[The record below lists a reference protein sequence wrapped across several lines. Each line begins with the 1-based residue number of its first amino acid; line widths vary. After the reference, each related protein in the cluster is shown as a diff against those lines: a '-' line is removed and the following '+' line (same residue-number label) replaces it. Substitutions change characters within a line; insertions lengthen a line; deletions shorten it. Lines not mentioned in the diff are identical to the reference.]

1 MKQHTQKKRCDKGNL
16 ANRSGPP
23 RISPARVSK
32 KRWQKQKGDVNSH
45 INPGNSGYA
54 IRPFHKKLI
63 CGCLES
69 HKIHSGAFYCACIPK
84 SQFTISKE
92 KKMSLSTPKVLVAD
106 PVSQSGVD
114 ELSAGGTLEVVVKT
128 GLPEAEI
135 IKIIPEFSALVV
147 RSQTKVTAAVLEAA
161 TNLKVVGRAGV
172 GVDNVDVDAAT
183 RRGVIVMNTP
193 GGNTISTAEHAFSLL
208 VSIARSIPQA
218 DASMKAG
225 RWDRKK
231 FEGVE
236 LYNKTLG
243 ILGMGRIGTE
253 LARRAMAFGM
263 RVLAYDPYLSVSRA
277 RSLQVEL
284 IEEIDTLLPQVD
296 FISMHMPLTDETR
309 HMLDA
314 RRLAL
319 CKKGV
324 RIVNCARGGLVAEA
338 ALYDAL
344 KSGHVGAAALDV
356 FEVEPPPAEFPLREL
371 SNIVFTPHLGASTA
385 EAQENV
391 GIEIAQAIR
400 AALLDGEIRNAVN
413 MPSIDAKTAVVVKP
427 YLTLGDK
434 LGRFVAQLAPKRNDR
449 VVITYGGKAIEMPTD
464 AISRAI
470 LTGFLKHAGGEEVNS
485 VNVRSMAAT
494 IGLDVQ
500 EVRSS
505 EQTDFN
511 EWLHVAVFS
520 GDTKV
525 SLGGTFFGAKNDPR
539 IVRVNGNPVEVT
551 PSGVV
556 LMLENC
562 DRPGIVGH
570 IGTLLGTE
578 KINIASMS
586 LSRTEQGG
594 RALTLLNLDSMPG
607 ADVLAKLSSDA
618 DIYSARVIA
627 L

>member
-1 MKQHTQKKRCDKGNL
+1 
-16 ANRSGPP
+16 
-23 RISPARVSK
+23 
-32 KRWQKQKGDVNSH
+32 
-45 INPGNSGYA
+45 
-54 IRPFHKKLI
+54 
-63 CGCLES
+63 
-69 HKIHSGAFYCACIPK
+69 
-84 SQFTISKE
+84 
-92 KKMSLSTPKVLVAD
+92 
-106 PVSQSGVD
+106 
-114 ELSAGGTLEVVVKT
+114 
-128 GLPEAEI
+128 
-135 IKIIPEFSALVV
+135 
-147 RSQTKVTAAVLEAA
+147 
-161 TNLKVVGRAGV
+161 
-172 GVDNVDVDAAT
+172 
-183 RRGVIVMNTP
+183 
-193 GGNTISTAEHAFSLL
+193 
-208 VSIARSIPQA
+208 
-218 DASMKAG
+218 MKAG
-225 RWDRKK
+225 KWDRKK

-284 IEEIDTLLPQVD
+284 VEDLDSLMPQVD

-309 HMLDA
+309 HMLDT
-314 RRLAL
+314 RRLGL

-324 RIVNCARGGLVAEA
+324 RIVNCARGGLVDEA
-338 ALYDAL
+338 ALCEAL
-344 KSGHVGAAALDV
+344 QSGQVAGAALDV
-356 FEVEPPPAEFPLREL
+356 YEVEPPPADFPLR
-371 SNIVFTPHLGASTA
+371 SVPNIVFTPHLGASTA

-391 GIEIAQAIR
+391 GIEIAQAIG

-413 MPSIDAKTAVVVKP
+413 MPSIDAKTAAVVRP

-434 LGRFVAQLAPKRNDR
+434 LGRFVAQLAPNRNDR
-449 VVITYGGKAIEMPTD
+449 VVITYGGKAVEMPTD

-494 IGLDVQ
+494 LGLDVE

-520 GDTKV
+520 GDSKV
-525 SLGGTFFGAKNDPR
+525 SVGGTFFGAKNDPR
-539 IVRVNGNPVEVT
+539 IVRVNSNPVEVT

-556 LMLENC
+556 LMLENR

-570 IGTLLGTE
+570 IGTFLGQAN
-578 KINIASMS
+578 INIASMS

-594 RALTLLNLDSMPG
+594 RALTLLNLDSLPG
-607 ADVLAKLSSDA
+607 DEVMKKLASDS
-618 DIYSARVIA
+618 DIFGARVIA

>member
-1 MKQHTQKKRCDKGNL
+1 MF
-16 ANRSGPP
+16 A
-23 RISPARVSK
+23 
-32 KRWQKQKGDVNSH
+32 
-45 INPGNSGYA
+45 
-54 IRPFHKKLI
+54 PFASITLQSIK
-63 CGCLES
+63 
-69 HKIHSGAFYCACIPK
+69 
-84 SQFTISKE
+84 
-92 KKMSLSTPKVLVAD
+92 KKMSFAAPKVLVAD
-106 PVSQSGVD
+106 PVSQRGVE
-114 ELSAGGTLEVVVKT
+114 ELSANGTLEVVVNT
-128 GLPEAEI
+128 GLPEAEL
-135 IKIIPEFSALVV
+135 IKIIPDFSALVV

-183 RRGVIVMNTP
+183 RQGVIVMNTP
-193 GGNTISTAEHAFSLL
+193 GGNTVSTAEHAFSLL
-208 VSIARSIPQA
+208 MSIARNIPQA

-231 FEGVE
+231 FEGIE

-263 RVLAYDPYLSVSRA
+263 RVLAYDPYLSTSRA

-284 IEEIDTLLPQVD
+284 VEDIDTLLPQAD

-309 HMLDA
+309 HMLDT

-319 CKKGV
+319 CKKDV
-324 RIVNCARGGLVAEA
+324 RIVNCARGGLVDES

-356 FEVEPPPAEFPLREL
+356 YEVEPPPAEFPLREL

-413 MPSIDAKTAVVVKP
+413 MPSIDAKTAAVVKP
-427 YLTLGDK
+427 YITLGDK

-449 VVITYGGKAIEMPTD
+449 VVITYGGKAVEMPTD

-494 IGLDVQ
+494 IGLDV
-500 EVRSS
+500 EEIRSS

-520 GDTKV
+520 GDAKV
-525 SLGGTFFGAKNDPR
+525 SIGGTFFGAKNESR
-539 IVRVNGNPVEVT
+539 IVRVNGHSVEVT
-551 PSGVV
+551 PAGVV
-556 LMLENC
+556 LMLENR

-570 IGTLLGTE
+570 IGSFLGAE
-578 KINIASMS
+578 NINIASMS
-586 LSRTEQGG
+586 LSRNEQGG
-594 RALTLLNLDSMPG
+594 QALTLLNLDSAPG
-607 ADVLAKLSSDA
+607 PD
-618 DIYSARVIA
+618 VIA
-627 L
+627 KFAADPDIHSAKVISL